1 MIATLVA
8 KKAASFFFG
17 CNSNT
22 KKASFAVTAVGRYAA
37 GSFKLWCDDTLCEL
51 KRQLEDS
58 YESSQGMITFLI
70 ACFYA

>member
-8 KKAASFFFG
+8 KKAASFFW
-17 CNSNT
+17 CNRNT

-58 YESSQGMITFLI
+58 YESSQSMIAFLI